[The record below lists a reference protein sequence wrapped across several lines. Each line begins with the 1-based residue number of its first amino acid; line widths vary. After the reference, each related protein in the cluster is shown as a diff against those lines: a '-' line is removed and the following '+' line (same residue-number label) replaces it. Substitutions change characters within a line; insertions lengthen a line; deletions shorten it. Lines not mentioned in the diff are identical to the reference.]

1 MAGQRPRE
9 EAFLFKAK
17 KKKRKKKHRP
27 KERVAR
33 VSCFL
38 AHLLRLRLSLDTR
51 NALSRM
57 PSYYYA
63 DQRACSRIFRAG
75 PLSRAGWKAA
85 DQVNIAN
92 RCTAA
97 IVDSISRANWPTE
110 RLSLSLS
117 LTLSGSR
124 GRRSQ
129 LISNFPFLSAFDL
142 SNVANQRCCDSS
154 TRNSRGF
161 TTTCHAF

>member
-1 MAGQRPRE
+1 MRIFVDTSSERNVAGQRPRE

-38 AHLLRLRLSLDTR
+38 ARLLRLRLSLDTR

-75 PLSRAGWKAA
+75 PLSRGGWKAA

-117 LTLSGSR
+117 LSLSR
-124 GRRSQ
+124 A
-129 LISNFPFLSAFDL
+129 LVVVDL
-142 SNVANQRCCDSS
+142 S
-154 TRNSRGF
+154 
-161 TTTCHAF
+161 